1 MTNKENTLLQL
12 KEKED
17 RNINYEEALAQE
29 FSLFELIA
37 TKLRK
42 DNII

>member
-1 MTNKENTLLQL
+1 M

-17 RNINYEEALAQE
+17 RNINYEEALGEE
-29 FSLFELIA
+29 FCLFELIA

-42 DNII
+42 DGIIWILFFLYN

>member
-1 MTNKENTLLQL
+1 MHLLEL

-17 RNINYEEALAQE
+17 RNINAEESLGE
-29 FSLFELIA
+29 ELCLFELIA

-42 DNII
+42 DKVI

>member
-1 MTNKENTLLQL
+1 L

-29 FSLFELIA
+29 FSLFEFIA